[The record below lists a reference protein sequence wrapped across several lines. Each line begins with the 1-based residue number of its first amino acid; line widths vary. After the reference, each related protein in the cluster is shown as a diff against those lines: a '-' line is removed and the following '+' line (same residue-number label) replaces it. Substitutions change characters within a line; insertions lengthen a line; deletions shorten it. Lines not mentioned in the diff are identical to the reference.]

1 MTSTAEIVAVD
12 VADLLSAAQAR
23 AELQGELNGSMRGM
37 QANQVGALGELVG
50 MQYLANRG
58 VEYEEVFSTAYDLRF
73 TGNGGSQTLE
83 FKTKERTVAPLSSY
97 DVTVPAYNHEHQRP
111 DYYFFIS
118 LHSSGKSDD
127 IRRFTRA
134 YILGIIGLKDFDAKA
149 TRWTPDQVDESN
161 NWKPTI
167 ECLNV
172 KVRDLLPL

>member
-23 AELQGELNGSMRGM
+23 AELQGELNRSMRGM

-58 VEYEEVFSTAYDLRF
+58 VKYDEVFSTAYDLRF
-73 TGNGGSQTLE
+73 GDKNLTLE

-134 YILGIIGLKDFDAKA
+134 YILGIIGLEDFDAKA
-149 TRWTPDQVDESN
+149 TRWTPDQVDQSN

>member
-50 MQYLANRG
+50 MQYLANRS

-73 TGNGGSQTLE
+73 GDKRLTLE

-161 NWKPTI
+161 NWKPSI

>member
-23 AELQGELNGSMRGM
+23 AELQGELNQSMRGM

-73 TGNGGSQTLE
+73 TSHGETKTLE

-97 DVTVPAYNHEHQRP
+97 DVTVPAYNHKHQRP
-111 DYYFFIS
+111 DYYFFVS
-118 LHSSGKSDD
+118 LESSGKSDD
-127 IRRFTRA
+127 IRRFRRA
-134 YILGIIGLKDFDAKA
+134 YILGVIGLQDFEAKA
-149 TRWTPDQVDESN
+149 QRWTPDQVDASN